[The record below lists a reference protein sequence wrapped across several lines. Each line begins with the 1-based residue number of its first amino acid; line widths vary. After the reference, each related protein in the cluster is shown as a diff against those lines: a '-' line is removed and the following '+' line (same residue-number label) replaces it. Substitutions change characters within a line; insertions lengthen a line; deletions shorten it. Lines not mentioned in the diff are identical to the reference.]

1 MDVERLIQEYENLF
15 YLITFGWAFIEG
27 ESFVIFAGAA
37 SFKGHLNIYLLIL
50 AAWLGSFCG
59 DQLWFLLGRKF
70 GKRLMNRF
78 PKLEGGF
85 HVAMSMVEKYDV
97 LFILSFRFIYGVR
110 NVASP
115 AMGMSNYSWPR
126 FAIFN
131 FIAAFLWANSFAWG
145 GFFLA
150 KAFESVLGDIS
161 KNFGFV
167 MLAVFGLVVSLL
179 VFIHWRGKKR
189 YKKMLAEQDAE
200 EAREA
205 AEAATVAS
213 ASGKPGNASSD
224 PTLPDKS

>member
-37 SFKGHLNIYLLIL
+37 SFKGHLNIYVLIL

-70 GKRLMNRF
+70 GKRLMTRF

-85 HVAMSMVEKYDV
+85 NVAMNMVEKYDV

-115 AMGMSNYSWPR
+115 ALGMSNYSWPR
-126 FAIFN
+126 FAAFN
-131 FIAAFLWANSFAWG
+131 FIAAFLWANAFAWG

-161 KNFGFV
+161 KNIGFV
-167 MLAVFGLVVSLL
+167 MLGVFGLVVSLL
-179 VFIHWRGKKR
+179 VFIHLRGKKR
-189 YKKMLAEQDAE
+189 YKRMVAAQKAE

-205 AEAATVAS
+205 ADNA
-213 ASGKPGNASSD
+213 ASGGLAAISETKNSEGTD
-224 PTLPDKS
+224 